1 MKRSMT
7 ALLLLLLC
15 SFLCADE
22 QHTIEVYG
30 KKIPFLYDSQRD
42 VMIIKGEFLEQFPS
56 ITLAELLSF
65 AANMNFVSR
74 GYFQADP
81 QAVGFNQ
88 EQVLV
93 MVNGVPINNAQ
104 TGHHNFSLPF
114 EASQVEQIEIA
125 RGSFSSLHGFSGT
138 GGVVNFV
145 ISRQNT
151 IEFTRSSFD
160 TTRAALN
167 WSHKS
172 FSLSS
177 GAMFTDGHI
186 QGIDG
191 KKYYVRGQLTV
202 PFDKSYLDIW
212 GGWIL
217 SKFGAFN
224 FYAPYPSFENLN
236 RFIGSAQW
244 HWEIIPDSILSFK
257 ANSQYTVDEYK
268 LYRDDPQLY
277 LNDHKTLQNSF
288 ETTFKKTY
296 SDWNYLLG
304 FSAYADSINSAGIRG
319 GVPVDAL
326 GNHRRSMY
334 SLFAEAS
341 GEVGRFYLSSGVRAT
356 LGTYYDWCGQA
367 LLGYTLNSSLKLTN
381 SFYRGFRFPTYT
393 ELYYQ
398 DPIHFSNPDLS
409 PETNFGY
416 SLSIDYNSPGIEAGL
431 RLFINRSSNL
441 IDWKWE
447 IEDRIWRAENLN
459 KGIHRGVDLS
469 FAYGTTN
476 SLLKVIYTFQST
488 SFDDNPLLKSLKY
501 HYYFPA
507 HSFAAFFSQKLGF
520 LSCSFAFKWER
531 ERGVGTN
538 RYYLN
543 AKVNKTFGKVD
554 VYLEGRNLLNTTVEK
569 IPGLPESPRGFSLGI
584 KYLF

>member
-1 MKRSMT
+1 
-7 ALLLLLLC
+7 
-15 SFLCADE
+15 
-22 QHTIEVYG
+22 
-30 KKIPFLYDSQRD
+30 
-42 VMIIKGEFLEQFPS
+42 MIIKGEFLKQFPS

-81 QAVGFNQ
+81 QTMGFNQ

-138 GGVVNFV
+138 GGIVNFV
-145 ISRQNT
+145 TLKQNS
-151 IEFTRSSFD
+151 IQVTRSSFD
-160 TTRAALN
+160 TTQASLS

-177 GAMFTDGHI
+177 GAMSTDGHI
-186 QGIDG
+186 QGTDG
-191 KKYYVRGQLTV
+191 KKYYIQGGLTI
-202 PFDKSYLDIW
+202 PFAKSYLDIW

-224 FYAPYPSFENLN
+224 FYAPYPSFETLN

-244 HWEIIPDSILSFK
+244 HWEIVPDSILSFK
-257 ANSQYTVDEYK
+257 ANSQYTEDEYK
-268 LYRDDPQLY
+268 LYRDNPQLY

-288 ETTFKKTY
+288 ETSLKKTFTNWDY
-296 SDWNYLLG
+296 MLG
-304 FSAYADSINSAGIRG
+304 FSAYMDSIDSTGLRG
-319 GVPVDAL
+319 GIPADAL
-326 GNHRRSMY
+326 GNHQRSMY
-334 SLFAEAS
+334 SLFGEAS
-341 GEVGRFYLSSGVRAT
+341 VEAQRIYLISGVRAT
-356 LGTYYDWCGQA
+356 RGTYSDWSGQA
-367 LLGYTLNSSLKLTN
+367 LLGYSINSTFKLTN
-381 SFYRGFRFPTYT
+381 SLYRGFRFPTYT

-398 DPIHFSNPDLS
+398 DPIHRSNQDLA

-416 SLSIDYNSPGIEAGL
+416 SLSFDYTSPQIEIGI
-431 RLFINRSSNL
+431 RLFINRSNDL
-441 IDWKWE
+441 IDWKWD
-447 IEDRIWRAENLN
+447 IEESIWRAENLN

-469 FAYGTTN
+469 FSFRAAT
-476 SLLKVIYTFQST
+476 SLFKLIYTFQRT
-488 SFDDNPLLKSLKY
+488 EFEDNPLLKSLKY
-501 HYYFPA
+501 HYYFPE
-507 HSFAAFFSQKLGF
+507 HSISAVLSQKLSF
-520 LSCSFAFKWER
+520 LSFTFAFKLER
-531 ERGVGTN
+531 ERKTNTN

-543 AKVNKTFGKVD
+543 MNANKTFGKVN
-554 VYLEGRNLLNTTVEK
+554 VFLEGRNLFNARVEK
-569 IPGLPESPRGFSLGI
+569 ILGLPEPPRSCRIGI